1 MDHLSRV
8 LLNVAYYLIPAVMIY
23 HLWGWVYGVEVFTT
37 VGGRGGFL
45 VVTGLAYLLFT
56 LLSEL
61 HQPENKSL
69 RADLLD
75 FIQGN
80 G

>member
-1 MDHLSRV
+1 MDRLTRV

-37 VGGRGGFL
+37 VDGRGGFL
-45 VVTGLAYLLFT
+45 VVTGLSYVPFT
-56 LLSEL
+56 MVSEM
-61 HQPENKSL
+61 HISTQGN
-69 RADLLD
+69 RADIID